1 MGVGRMSRPAHG
13 LLLGI
18 LELTPSLP
26 FPSSTPSRAH
36 LALPAFRLARAPH
49 GAMSVFASLIDL
61 NATFGALFVGFGAS
75 CVAFGVLS
83 MQAYSY
89 FRRYPLDVWWY
100 KCLVASIWVL
110 ELVDQAFIGH
120 AVYFYVV
127 SNWGQVTALLNAPVW
142 SLILQ
147 VAIGAAVGAIV
158 KVCYGLR
165 VWRFSKH
172 NIPVTMLIMVGALAQ
187 LAAAFYFTVKALDI
201 KSLAQVGR
209 LKVIGTVALG
219 LGMATDVITATA
231 LCWFLRHLKTGYS
244 KDDSIVNKLTVYAI
258 NTGVISSLGTLVL
271 YNSMPTNFI
280 FMAVYFVL
288 SKVYA
293 NSFYAALNTRRSV
306 RGRGTEN
313 DRTTV
318 PTFLM
323 VEQTA
328 TSKNEGHEG
337 PGFSTFIHSQSNLS
351 VMSRPI
357 KEPPVP
363 MPPLHYHRPF
373 DNGDYSNQYQV
384 KSWS

>member
-1 MGVGRMSRPAHG
+1 MASP
-13 LLLGI
+13 
-18 LELTPSLP
+18 
-26 FPSSTPSRAH
+26 
-36 LALPAFRLARAPH
+36 LANI
-49 GAMSVFASLIDL
+49 IDFDS
-61 NATFGALFVGFGAS
+61 TFGALFIGFGTS
-75 CVAFGVLS
+75 CLAFGVLS

-100 KCLVASIWVL
+100 KCLVGAIWVL

-127 SNWGQVTALLNAPVW
+127 TNWGQLITLLNAPIW

-147 VAIGAAVGAIV
+147 VAIGASVGAIV

-187 LAAAFYFTVKALDI
+187 LAAAFYFTVKASLDVT
-201 KSLAQVGR
+201 SLTQVGS

-219 LGMATDVITATA
+219 LGMATDVMTAAA
-231 LCWFLRHLKTGYS
+231 LCWFLRNLKTGYS
-244 KDDSIVNKLTVYAI
+244 KDDSIINKLTIYAI
-258 NTGVISSLGTLVL
+258 NTGVISSAFSLATLIL
-271 YNSMPTNFI
+271 YNLMPENFI
-280 FMAVYFVL
+280 FMGTYFVL
-288 SKVYA
+288 SKIYA

-323 VEQTA
+323 VGQT
-328 TSKNEGHEG
+328 TTFKHEGGHEG
-337 PGFSTFIHSQSNLS
+337 GPVFSTTLRSQSDVSALS
-351 VMSRPI
+351 PLR
-357 KEPPVP
+357 EVP
-363 MPPLHYHRPF
+363 REAPLAAMPPLHYQKPYDR
-373 DNGDYSNQYQV
+373 GEYSQYQV